1 MTQQILVTVDSLRK
15 DYMEHLP
22 KTRQFLDT
30 EYENAYATYPSTIG
44 SFQSILG
51 GVYPTSP
58 GIEDNDSF
66 VTKLDAETKVGVTTN
81 VLTSEKYNYDSGF
94 TDFDHFGESSIHGEV
109 GRMLPEGFLLT
120 LLSKGWN
127 IFVNVAYM
135 FQEPDREFGR
145 AENVSVTGTESVT
158 EESDAF
164 IWLHLMDTHHPYHAE
179 TKSDMSRSDAYK
191 LTKRVIGQ
199 NGGSEA
205 DEAQTRSLYQDT
217 VEQLDDDLMHLWD
230 WADDDAEIIFCA
242 DHGEHLGEEDH
253 WGHHEYLDDI
263 LLNVPFAT
271 KNITIP
277 ETTVISLIDI
287 GSIFLGEDYKQGKF
301 GGRDYAYALCDDK
314 KAVTDGETMV
324 TTDDELEE
332 APRNLANKLER
343 FDPGE
348 TFSQQD
354 ALQEDLE
361 ALGYA

>member
-1 MTQQILVTVDSLRK
+1 MTQQLLVTVDSLRK

-30 EYENAYATYPSTIG
+30 EYDNAYATYPSTIG

-51 GVYPTSP
+51 SVYPTSP
-58 GIEDNDSF
+58 GIGESGSF
-66 VTKLDAETKVGVTTN
+66 VTELDAETKVGVTTN
-81 VLTSEKYNYDSGF
+81 VLTSEKYEYDTGF
-94 TDFDHFGESSIHGEV
+94 SEFEHFGESSLHGEV
-109 GRMLPEGFLLT
+109 GRILPEGFLLT

-127 IFVNVAYM
+127 VFINIAYL

-145 AENVSVTGTESVT
+145 AENVTESGTNAVT
-158 EESDAF
+158 DASDAF

-199 NGGSEA
+199 NGGSDK
-205 DEAQTRSLYQDT
+205 DEAQTRALYQDT
-217 VEQLDDDLMHLWD
+217 VEQLDDDLAALWD

-242 DHGEHLGEEDH
+242 DHGEHLGEKNH
-253 WGHHEYLDDI
+253 WGHHEYLDET

-277 ETTVISLIDI
+277 ETNVISLIDI
-287 GSIFLGEDYKQGKF
+287 GSIFLKEDYNQGQF
-301 GGRDYAYALCDDK
+301 GGREYAYALCDEK
-314 KAVTDGETMV
+314 KAVTDGETIV
-324 TTDDELEE
+324 TTEDDREE
-332 APRNLANKLER
+332 VPRTLSNKLDR
-343 FDPGE
+343 FNPGE

-354 ALQEDLE
+354 ALEEDLE